1 MAPANVNHEE
11 EYAKVGSSHPTTQA
25 PIAYATFLREANTD
39 KQTLQ
44 ITSNLTNI
52 KSVWGDSSRQYA
64 EADAI
69 AAEYLRTF
77 PGPAKASTEQQVRST
92 AAGDQV
98 LSAEAKTLNLVF
110 RPKVPR

>member
-1 MAPANVNHEE
+1 MRKNTQRWVL
-11 EYAKVGSSHPTTQA
+11 PTPTLKLL
-25 PIAYATFLREANTD
+25 LRTLPSYVRLPLIS
-39 KQTLQ
+39 KILQ
-44 ITSNLTNI
+44 ITSNLANI
-52 KSVWGDSSRQYA
+52 KNVWGDSSRQYA

-77 PGPAKASTEQQVRST
+77 LGPAKASAEQQVRST

>member
-1 MAPANVNHEE
+1 MAPANVSHEE
-11 EYAKVGSSHPTTQA
+11 EYAKVGSSHPKTQA
-25 PIAYATFLREANTD
+25 PVAYTTFLRETNTD
-39 KQTLQ
+39 KQPLQ
-44 ITSNLTNI
+44 IVSNLANI
-52 KSVWGDSSRQYA
+52 KNVWGDSSRQYA

-77 PGPAKASTEQQVRST
+77 LGPAKASTELQVRGT
-92 AAGDQV
+92 AAGDHV